1 MRSSKHLSSTADT
14 KNTYIILVRQ
24 SENLQ
29 NSWEYYQDSE
39 NETKN
44 IPKKF
49 LYWRMKG
56 FDTGLNRDQWG
67 AI

>member
-1 MRSSKHLSSTADT
+1 MRSGHVSSTEET

-24 SENLQ
+24 SEKIHI
-29 NSWEYYQDSE
+29 SREFYQ
-39 NETKN
+39 ETDNNIKN

-56 FDTGLNRDQWG
+56 FDKDHNRGQRG